1 MSSRRTRRSDRFR
14 RSITEPV
21 ANAATDAAVGAAS
34 DAASKIFARKPRESG
49 GLREKRIEWV
59 TWGVSVIIL
68 GITVLVGVGTPIGMN
83 DALWFIFPASAG
95 GLMLLSAVLQKIIRN
110 WNVSIFT
117 WTISALLMALAVE
130 RFVALF
136 ITLNRAFKPVYYFGG
151 LILIVGFVILL
162 QIFRRA

>member
-1 MSSRRTRRSDRFR
+1 MSSRGRRSDRFR

-21 ANAATDAAVGAAS
+21 ADAAADAAV
-34 DAASKIFARKPRESG
+34 DAASGAARRIFSRQPRETG

-59 TWGVSVIIL
+59 TWGISVIVL
-68 GITVLVGVGTPIGMN
+68 GITVLVGVGTPIGQN
-83 DALWFIFPASAG
+83 DALWFIFPAAAG
-95 GLMLLSAVLQKIIRN
+95 GLMMLSAVLQKIIRN

-136 ITLNRAFKPVYYFGG
+136 ITLNRSFRPIYYLGG